1 MFLTFSR
8 SPLTQRL
15 PGTTSYPGGRS
26 TAFRRQR
33 SGPPL
38 SPAPCTCSVS
48 RSLGPPI
55 ANPGHPSPPR
65 TPLWSAR
72 PLGCGSARTLGER
85 CGATRRKRSLSH
97 GGPGPPHWL
106 RPDQSRSS
114 PAAVGPGAAA
124 PARTRSPCYALSNS
138 PRYRVMCC
146 CSGRRRCRRPR
157 CPGSSAALRGGR
169 RGRGRGSRVQGA
181 ARPRRP
187 AASGCSRRPPQVMPP
202 PPASA

>member
-1 MFLTFSR
+1 M
-8 SPLTQRL
+8 
-15 PGTTSYPGGRS
+15 
-26 TAFRRQR
+26 
-33 SGPPL
+33 
-38 SPAPCTCSVS
+38 S
-48 RSLGPPI
+48 RSLLPTEAAWHRACPGGLVTLFLGKSDQGCRSSPPH
-55 ANPGHPSPPR
+55 APVRRLDSSRHQPPTPGHLTGHSPSAAEPARRAAEAPDPR
-65 TPLWSAR
+65 R
-72 PLGCGSARTLGER
+72 RGR
-85 CGATRRKRSLSH
+85 ATRGKRSQSH

-106 RPDQSRSS
+106 RPSQSRRS

-124 PARTRSPCYALSNS
+124 PARARSPCYALSNS

-146 CSGRRRCRRPR
+146 CSGRRRCRRPW

-181 ARPRRP
+181 ARLRRP